1 MDNLVEAQLG
11 SSGLGRA
18 PSCPCD
24 EWRPGGWLADVGWDN
39 WAHVALV
46 HVVSDAPAGQL
57 GCVHMVESGAME
69 VSGSVQGSC
78 GPDSN
83 QQSITSAT
91 FYWSKPDTKL
101 NRR

>member
-1 MDNLVEAQLG
+1 MDNLIEAQLG
-11 SSGLGRA
+11 GSGLGRV

-24 EWRPGGWLADVGWDN
+24 EWQPGGWLADVGWDN

-57 GCVHMVESGAME
+57 GRVHMVESGAME
-69 VSGSVQGSC
+69 VNGSVQGSC
-78 GPDSN
+78 GPD
-83 QQSITSAT
+83 QQSITSST